1 LSQPISLDLNNPVFQ
16 RSLFELE
23 RTEALAALATFRKL
37 SQIDWNGLYKD
48 KGLHWELI
56 QSRLGPQGQRI
67 YSLRITKKSRAV
79 AYRDGNYLRFLSF
92 HSDHDSA
99 YRA

>member
-1 LSQPISLDLNNPVFQ
+1 MSQPILLDLNNPVFQ
-16 RSLFELE
+16 RNLFELE
-23 RTEALAALATFRKL
+23 KIEALAALATLRKL
-37 SQIDWNGLYKD
+37 SQLDWNALYKD

-79 AYRDGNYLRFLSF
+79 ACRDGNYLRLLSL
-92 HSDHDSA
+92 HSDHDST
-99 YRA
+99 YRS

>member
-16 RSLFELE
+16 RNLFELE
-23 RTEALAALATFRKL
+23 KTEALAILATFRKL
-37 SQIDWNGLYKD
+37 SQLDWNELYKD

-79 AYRDGNYLRFLSF
+79 AYRDGNYLRLLSL
-92 HSDHDSA
+92 HSDHDST
-99 YRA
+99 YRS